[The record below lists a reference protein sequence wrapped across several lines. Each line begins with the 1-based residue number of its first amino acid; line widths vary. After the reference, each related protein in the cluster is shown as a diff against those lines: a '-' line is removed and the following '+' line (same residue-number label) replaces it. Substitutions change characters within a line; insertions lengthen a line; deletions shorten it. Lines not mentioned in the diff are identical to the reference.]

1 MADFAVCKALRL
13 LLHGRCLSGNL
24 RLVPLDIASI
34 QALWQAGGHG
44 DVRSRGH
51 LSLLRRQRI
60 LRLAKLIF
68 IIGERSHGRYASS
81 LNDTVAV
88 HKVLVVGELELQTEF
103 LALGH
108 CPLLRFV
115 REVRLELVVGEY
127 DVGDLV
133 LHVGHFHISVGV
145 ITT

>member
-1 MADFAVCKALRL
+1 MQDTKFVTDFAVCKALRL
-13 LLHGRCLSGNL
+13 LLHDRCLSGYL

-51 LSLLRRQRI
+51 LSLLCRQRI

-68 IIGERSHGRYASS
+68 IIGERSHGWHASS
-81 LNDTVAV
+81 LNDTMAV
-88 HKVLVVGELELQTEF
+88 HEMLVVGELELETEF

-108 CPLLRFV
+108 CPLL
-115 REVRLELVVGEY
+115 
-127 DVGDLV
+127 
-133 LHVGHFHISVGV
+133 
-145 ITT
+145 